1 MAVMAPKSTKST
13 KSTDVH
19 ERELLQRVRP
29 DDWTNPVPRQLYDLV
44 VVGGGPAGL
53 AAAEWAM
60 RLGLR
65 VALVERHRLGGDSLN
80 TGTIPSKALI
90 RTAGV
95 RAIMPRAE
103 EFGAPPSHDLAVD
116 FQTAMAR
123 MRRIRSRIAEY
134 HSADRL
140 RAKGADVF
148 FGSAHFAAADALTVG
163 DARLRFKKAL
173 VATGSQ
179 PQRSTIPGLEEAGYL
194 TSETIFELA
203 ALPRRLAIIG
213 GGPLGCEAA
222 QAFSRLGTHVTLVQ
236 NEPKFLPHEE
246 RDASQLLSFAL
257 ARDGVDTRLNTII
270 LGVRVENGVKIL
282 DTANDAARYRI
293 DADEIVLSIGR
304 TPNVADLG
312 LQAAG
317 IAFDPRTGIVVDDFL
332 RTTNPRVYAAGDV
345 CMPLR
350 FTNAAEA
357 TARMAVQ
364 NAFAAKR
371 RRLSL
376 MTIPWCTYCDPE
388 IAHVGMHVWD
398 ASERSVPVKS
408 FTVMMQDVARA
419 ITDGQDDGFVKIHV
433 KLGTDKILGATI
445 VAARASEM
453 INEISVAMSTG
464 IGMRKLAQVLHTYPA
479 QSDAI
484 RMAALAYTL
493 DEPVSWLQRAY
504 ARWLA

>member
-1 MAVMAPKSTKST
+1 MAVTGPKSTKPA
-13 KSTDVH
+13 DH
-19 ERELLQRVRP
+19 EDDLLRRVRP
-29 DDWTNPVPRQLYDLV
+29 VDWINPVPRPLYDLV
-44 VVGGGPAGL
+44 IVGGGPAGL
-53 AAAEWAM
+53 AAAEWAI

-65 VALVERHRLGGDSLN
+65 VALIERHRLGGGSLN
-80 TGTIPSKALI
+80 TGTVPSKAII

-95 RAIMPRAE
+95 RMIMPRAE
-103 EFGAPPSHDLAVD
+103 EYGAPASPDPPVD
-116 FQTAMAR
+116 FQTVMAR

-140 RAKGADVF
+140 RVQGVDVF
-148 FGSAHFAAADALTVG
+148 FGSAHFTASDALMAG
-163 DARLRFKKAL
+163 DTPIRFRKAL

-179 PQRSTIPGLEEAGYL
+179 PQQSTVPGLEEAGYL
-194 TSETIFELA
+194 TSETVFDLT

-222 QAFSRLGTHVTLVQ
+222 QTFSRLGTHVTLVQ
-236 NEPKFLPHEE
+236 DDPKFLPHEE
-246 RDASQLLSFAL
+246 RDASQLLSFSL
-257 ARDGVDTRLNTII
+257 ARDGVDTRLNTFV

-282 DTANDAARYRI
+282 DTANDDARYRI
-293 DADEIVLSIGR
+293 ETDEILLSVGR
-304 TPNVADLG
+304 TPNVDG
-312 LQAAG
+312 LRLDAAG
-317 IAFDPRTGIVVDDFL
+317 IAFDAGTGITVDDFL

-445 VAARASEM
+445 VASRASEM

-484 RMAALAYTL
+484 RLAALAYTL

>member
-1 MAVMAPKSTKST
+1 MAVMGPKSTKP
-13 KSTDVH
+13 TDFH
-19 ERELLQRVRP
+19 EQELLQRVRP
-29 DDWTNPVPRQLYDLV
+29 DDWKNPAAKPLYDLV

-53 AAAEWAM
+53 AAAEWAV

-65 VALVERHRLGGDSLN
+65 VALVERRRLGGDSLN
-80 TGTIPSKALI
+80 TGTIPSKAMI

-95 RAIMPRAE
+95 HAIMPRAE
-103 EFGAPPSHDLAVD
+103 DFGAPAAHELPVD
-116 FQTAMAR
+116 FQTVMAR
-123 MRRIRSRIAEY
+123 MRRIRSRLAEY

-140 RAKGADVF
+140 RAQGVDVF
-148 FGSAHFAAADALTVG
+148 FGIAHFAASDALLVG
-163 DARLRFKKAL
+163 DTRLRFKKAL

-194 TSETIFELA
+194 TSESVFELA
-203 ALPRRLAIIG
+203 SLPRRLVIIG

-222 QAFSRLGTHVTLVQ
+222 QTFSRLGTHVTLVQ
-236 NEPKFLPHEE
+236 DEPKFLPHEE
-246 RDASQLLSFAL
+246 RDASQLLSYSL
-257 ARDGVDTRLNTII
+257 ARDGVDTRLNTAVQ
-270 LGVRVENGVKIL
+270 GVRVENGVKIL
-282 DTANDAARYRI
+282 DTLNDATRYRI
-293 DADEIVLSIGR
+293 DADEILLSIGR
-304 TPNVADLG
+304 APNVTDLG
-312 LQAAG
+312 LAAAG
-317 IAFDPRTGIVVDDFL
+317 IAFDPATGIVVDDFL

-345 CMPLR
+345 CLSLR

-398 ASERSVPVKS
+398 ASERSVPIKS

-433 KLGTDKILGATI
+433 KLGTDRILGATI
-445 VAARASEM
+445 VASRASEM

-464 IGMRKLAQVLHTYPA
+464 IGMRKLARILHTYPA

-484 RMAALAYTL
+484 RQAALAYTL
-493 DEPVSWLQRAY
+493 DQPVSWLQRAY
-504 ARWLA
+504 ARWFA

>member
-1 MAVMAPKSTKST
+1 MAVMGPKSTKP
-13 KSTDVH
+13 TDFH
-19 ERELLQRVRP
+19 EQELLQRVRP
-29 DDWTNPVPRQLYDLV
+29 DDWKNPAAKPLYDLV

-53 AAAEWAM
+53 AAAEWAV

-65 VALVERHRLGGDSLN
+65 VALVERRRLGGDSLN
-80 TGTIPSKALI
+80 TGTIPSKAMI

-95 RAIMPRAE
+95 HAIMPRAE
-103 EFGAPPSHDLAVD
+103 DFGAPAAHELPVD
-116 FQTAMAR
+116 FQTVMAR
-123 MRRIRSRIAEY
+123 MRRIRSRLAEY

-140 RAKGADVF
+140 RAQGVDVF
-148 FGSAHFAAADALTVG
+148 FGVAHFAASDALLVG
-163 DARLRFKKAL
+163 DTRLRFKKAL

-194 TSETIFELA
+194 TSESVFELA
-203 ALPRRLAIIG
+203 SLPRRLVIIG

-222 QAFSRLGTHVTLVQ
+222 QTFSRLGTHVTLVQ
-236 NEPKFLPHEE
+236 DEPKFLPHEE
-246 RDASQLLSFAL
+246 RDASQLLSYSL
-257 ARDGVDTRLNTII
+257 ARDGVDTRLNTAVQ
-270 LGVRVENGVKIL
+270 GVRVENGVKIL
-282 DTANDAARYRI
+282 DTLNDATRYRI
-293 DADEIVLSIGR
+293 DADEILLSIGR
-304 TPNVADLG
+304 APNVTDLG
-312 LQAAG
+312 LAAAG
-317 IAFDPRTGIVVDDFL
+317 IAFDPATGIVVDDFL

-345 CMPLR
+345 CLSLR

-398 ASERSVPVKS
+398 ASERSVPIKS

-433 KLGTDKILGATI
+433 KLGTDRILGATI
-445 VAARASEM
+445 VASRASEM

-464 IGMRKLAQVLHTYPA
+464 IGMRKLARILHTYPA

-484 RMAALAYTL
+484 RQAALAYTL
-493 DEPVSWLQRAY
+493 DQPVSWLQRAY
-504 ARWLA
+504 ARWFA

>member
-1 MAVMAPKSTKST
+1 MAVTGPKSTKPA
-13 KSTDVH
+13 DH
-19 ERELLQRVRP
+19 EGDLRRRVRP
-29 DDWTNPVPRQLYDLV
+29 VDWTNPVAKPLYDLV
-44 VVGGGPAGL
+44 IVGGGPAGL
-53 AAAEWAM
+53 AAAEWAI

-65 VALVERHRLGGDSLN
+65 VALIERHRLGGDSLN
-80 TGTIPSKALI
+80 TGTVPSKAII

-95 RAIMPRAE
+95 RMIMPRAE
-103 EFGAPPSHDLAVD
+103 EYGAPASPDPPVD
-116 FQTAMAR
+116 FQTVMAR
-123 MRRIRSRIAEY
+123 MRRIRCRIAEY

-140 RAKGADVF
+140 RAQGVDLF
-148 FGSAHFAAADALTVG
+148 FGNAHFAASNALMVDDT
-163 DARLRFKKAL
+163 ALRFKKAL
-173 VATGSQ
+173 IAAGSR
-179 PQRSTIPGLEEAGYL
+179 PQHSTIPGLEEAGYL
-194 TSETIFELA
+194 TSETIFDMTS
-203 ALPRRLAIIG
+203 LPRRLAIIG

-222 QAFSRLGTHVTLVQ
+222 QTFSRLGTHVTLVQ
-236 NEPKFLPHEE
+236 DDPKFLPHEE
-246 RDASQLLSFAL
+246 RDASQLLSFSL
-257 ARDGVDTRLNTII
+257 ARDGVDTRLNTFV
-270 LGVRVENGVKIL
+270 LGVGVENGVKIL
-282 DTANDAARYRI
+282 DTANDDARYRI
-293 DADEIVLSIGR
+293 EADEILLSIGR
-304 TPNVADLG
+304 TPNVGDLG
-312 LQAAG
+312 LDAAG
-317 IAFDPRTGIVVDDFL
+317 IAFDAKTGITVDDFL

-345 CMPLR
+345 CLSLR

-364 NAFAAKR
+364 NAFAARR

-398 ASERSVPVKS
+398 ASERSVPIKS

-464 IGMRKLAQVLHTYPA
+464 IGMRKLAGVLHTYPA

-484 RMAALAYTL
+484 RLAALAYTL
-493 DEPVSWLQRAY
+493 DEPVSWLQKAY
-504 ARWLA
+504 ARWFA

>member
-1 MAVMAPKSTKST
+1 
-13 KSTDVH
+13 
-19 ERELLQRVRP
+19 
-29 DDWTNPVPRQLYDLV
+29 
-44 VVGGGPAGL
+44 
-53 AAAEWAM
+53 
-60 RLGLR
+60 
-65 VALVERHRLGGDSLN
+65 
-80 TGTIPSKALI
+80 
-90 RTAGV
+90 
-95 RAIMPRAE
+95 
-103 EFGAPPSHDLAVD
+103 VD
-116 FQTAMAR
+116 FQTVMAR
-123 MRRIRSRIAEY
+123 MRRIRSRLAEY

-140 RAKGADVF
+140 RAQGVDVF
-148 FGSAHFAAADALTVG
+148 FGVAHFAASDALLVDET
-163 DARLRFKKAL
+163 RLRFKKAL

-194 TSETIFELA
+194 TSESVFELA
-203 ALPRRLAIIG
+203 SLPRRLAIIG

-222 QAFSRLGTHVTLVQ
+222 QTFSRLGAHVTLVQ
-236 NEPKFLPHEE
+236 DEPKFLPHEE
-246 RDASQLLSFAL
+246 RDASQLLSYSL
-257 ARDGVDTRLNTII
+257 ARDGVDTRLNTAIQ
-270 LGVRVENGVKIL
+270 GVRVEAGVKIL
-282 DTANDAARYRI
+282 DTLNDATRYRI
-293 DADEIVLSIGR
+293 DADEILLSIGR

-312 LQAAG
+312 LAAAG
-317 IAFDPRTGIVVDDFL
+317 IAFDPATGIVVDDFL

-345 CMPLR
+345 CLSLR

-398 ASERSVPVKS
+398 ASERSVPIKS

-433 KLGTDKILGATI
+433 KLGTDRILGATI
-445 VAARASEM
+445 VASRASEM

-464 IGMRKLAQVLHTYPA
+464 IGMRKLARVLHTYPA

-484 RMAALAYTL
+484 RQAALAYTL
-493 DEPVSWLQRAY
+493 YRPVSWLQRTY
-504 ARWLA
+504 ARWFA

>member
-1 MAVMAPKSTKST
+1 MVVMAPRST
-13 KSTDVH
+13 KSTDLH
-19 ERELLQRVRP
+19 ERDLLRRVRP
-29 DDWTNPVPRQLYDLV
+29 DDWTNPVARPLYELV

-53 AAAEWAM
+53 AAAEWAI

-65 VALVERHRLGGDSLN
+65 VALVERRRLGGDSLN
-80 TGTIPSKALI
+80 TGTVPSKAII
-90 RTAGV
+90 RTAGIH
-95 RAIMPRAE
+95 AIMPRAE
-103 EFGAPPSHDLAVD
+103 ELGAPAAHELPVD
-116 FQTAMAR
+116 FQTVMAR

-140 RAKGADVF
+140 RAQGVDVY
-148 FGSAHFAAADALTVG
+148 FGGAHFAASDALMVG
-163 DARLRFKKAL
+163 DTRLRFKKAL

-194 TSETIFELA
+194 TSETVFELA
-203 ALPRRLAIIG
+203 SLPKRLAIIG

-222 QAFSRLGTHVTLVQ
+222 QTFSRLGAHVTLVQ
-236 NEPKFLPHEE
+236 DEPKFLPHEE
-246 RDASQLLSFAL
+246 RDASQLLSFSL
-257 ARDGVDTRLNTII
+257 ARDGVDTRLNTVI
-270 LGVRVENGVKIL
+270 LGVRVENDVKIL
-282 DTANDAARYRI
+282 ETANDAARYRI
-293 DADEIVLSIGR
+293 DADEILLSIGR

-312 LQAAG
+312 LAAAG
-317 IAFDPRTGIVVDDFL
+317 IAFDPVAGIAVDDFL

-345 CMPLR
+345 CMPLK

-398 ASERSVPVKS
+398 ASERSVSIKS

-433 KLGTDKILGATI
+433 KLGTDRILGATI
-445 VAARASEM
+445 VASRASEM

-464 IGMRKLAQVLHTYPA
+464 IGMRKLARVLHTYPA

-484 RMAALAYTL
+484 RLAARAF
-493 DEPVSWLQRAY
+493 VKQQR
-504 ARWLA
+504 

>member
-1 MAVMAPKSTKST
+1 MAVMGPKSTKST
-13 KSTDVH
+13 DLH
-19 ERELLQRVRP
+19 EQELLQRVRP
-29 DDWTNPVPRQLYDLV
+29 DDWKNPAAKPLYDLV

-53 AAAEWAM
+53 AAAEWAV

-65 VALVERHRLGGDSLN
+65 VALVERRRLGGDSLN
-80 TGTIPSKALI
+80 TGTIPSKAMI

-95 RAIMPRAE
+95 HAIMPRAE
-103 EFGAPPSHDLAVD
+103 DFGAPAAHELPVD
-116 FQTAMAR
+116 FQTVMAR
-123 MRRIRSRIAEY
+123 MRRIRSRLAEY

-140 RAKGADVF
+140 RAQGVDVF
-148 FGSAHFAAADALTVG
+148 FGIAHFAASDALLVG
-163 DARLRFKKAL
+163 DTRLRFKKAL

-194 TSETIFELA
+194 TSESVFELA
-203 ALPRRLAIIG
+203 SLPRRLVIIG

-222 QAFSRLGTHVTLVQ
+222 QTFSRLGTHVTLVQ
-236 NEPKFLPHEE
+236 DEPKFLPHEE
-246 RDASQLLSFAL
+246 RDASQLLSYSL
-257 ARDGVDTRLNTII
+257 ARDGVDTRLNTAVQ
-270 LGVRVENGVKIL
+270 GVRVENGVKIL
-282 DTANDAARYRI
+282 DTLNDATRYRI
-293 DADEIVLSIGR
+293 DADEILLSIGR
-304 TPNVADLG
+304 APNVTDLG
-312 LQAAG
+312 LAAAG
-317 IAFDPRTGIVVDDFL
+317 IAFDPATGIVVDDFL

-345 CMPLR
+345 CLSLR

-398 ASERSVPVKS
+398 ASERSVPIKS

-433 KLGTDKILGATI
+433 KLGTDRILGATI
-445 VAARASEM
+445 VASRASEM

-464 IGMRKLAQVLHTYPA
+464 IGMRKLARILHTYPA

-484 RMAALAYTL
+484 RQAALAYTL
-493 DEPVSWLQRAY
+493 DQPVSWLQRAY
-504 ARWLA
+504 ARWFA